1 MRATNC
7 AAVGA
12 RGAASPRRVAAGP
25 SGAYVKR
32 MVETLSSSSRPA
44 MRPLLLAAGLVG
56 VLLAATLT
64 LWAHYGSAV
73 FFEMIRAGLAAC
85 F

>member
-1 MRATNC
+1 
-7 AAVGA
+7 
-12 RGAASPRRVAAGP
+12 
-25 SGAYVKR
+25 VKN
-32 MVETLSSSSRPA
+32 MADTLSSSSRPA
-44 MRPLLLAAGLVG
+44 LRPILLAAGLVG
-56 VLLAATLT
+56 ALLAATLA